1 MSRKMKIIA
10 AKEAM
15 KLVKNGMKL
24 GLGTGSTVNEFL
36 LLLSQEIKN
45 GLSITGVVTSEE
57 TRNLS
62 NKLNIPLS
70 TLKKL
75 KKLDLTI
82 DGADEIDKNLSLIKG
97 GGGALLREKIV
108 AYNSSQLIII
118 ADKSK
123 IVEELGD
130 FKLPVEVSSYE
141 HEATSYRIMD
151 KLSNIGYE
159 GSIVL
164 RKKGNEAFIT
174 DGGNY
179 IYDLSIG
186 FINEPNL
193 VEHLLNSIPGVFE
206 NGLFINLTNKVI
218 IGNEEGAEII
228 TR

>member
-10 AKEAM
+10 AKEAI
-15 KLVKNGMKL
+15 KFVKNGMKL

-36 LLLSQEIKN
+36 LLLSDEIKN

-118 ADKSK
+118 ADRSK

-141 HEATSYRIMD
+141 HEATSYRILD
-151 KLSNIGYE
+151 NISNIGYE

-164 RKKGNEAFIT
+164 RKKDNEVFIT

-186 FINEPNL
+186 YISEPYL
-193 VEHLLNSIPGVFE
+193 IEQLLNSIPGVFE

-218 IGNEEGAEII
+218 IGDEESTEII
-228 TR
+228 TK

>member
-36 LLLSQEIKN
+36 LLLSEEIKN

-141 HEATSYRIMD
+141 HEATSYRILD
-151 KLSNIGYE
+151 NLSNIGYE

-164 RKKGNEAFIT
+164 RKKDNEVFIT

-186 FINEPNL
+186 YISEPYL
-193 VEHLLNSIPGVFE
+193 IEQLLNSIPGVFE

-218 IGNEEGAEII
+218 IGDEESTEII
-228 TR
+228 TK

>member
-218 IGNEEGAEII
+218 IGDEEGAEII

>member
-10 AKEAM
+10 AKEAI
-15 KLVKNGMKL
+15 KFVKNGMKL
-24 GLGTGSTVNEFL
+24 GLGTGSTVKEFL
-36 LLLSQEIKN
+36 LLLSDEIKN

-141 HEATSYRIMD
+141 HEATSYRILD
-151 KLSNIGYE
+151 NLSNIGYE

-164 RKKGNEAFIT
+164 RKKDNQVFIT

-179 IYDLSIG
+179 ICLLYTSPSPRDGLLSRM
-186 FINEPNL
+186 P
-193 VEHLLNSIPGVFE
+193 SS
-206 NGLFINLTNKVI
+206 
-218 IGNEEGAEII
+218 A
-228 TR
+228 

>member
-1 MSRKMKIIA
+1 MKIIA

-141 HEATSYRIMD
+141 HEATSYRILD
-151 KLSNIGYE
+151 NLSNIGYE

-164 RKKGNEAFIT
+164 RKKDNQVFIT

-186 FINEPNL
+186 YISEPYL
-193 VEHLLNSIPGVFE
+193 IEQLLNSIPGVFE

-218 IGNEEGAEII
+218 IGDEESTEII
-228 TR
+228 TK

>member
-10 AKEAM
+10 AKEAI
-15 KLVKNGMKL
+15 KFVKNGMKL

-36 LLLSQEIKN
+36 LLLSEEIKN
-45 GLSITGVVTSEE
+45 GLNITGVVTSEE

-97 GGGALLREKIV
+97 GGGALLREKII

-141 HEATSYRIMD
+141 HETTSYRIMD

>member
-1 MSRKMKIIA
+1 MSKKMKIIA
-10 AKEAM
+10 AKEAV
-15 KLVKNGMKL
+15 KFVKNGMKL

-36 LLLSQEIKN
+36 LLLSEEIKN

-75 KKLDLTI
+75 KKLDVTI

-97 GGGALLREKIV
+97 GGGALLREKII

-141 HEATSYRIMD
+141 HETTSYRIMD

>member
-10 AKEAM
+10 AKEAI
-15 KLVKNGMKL
+15 KFVKNGMKL

-36 LLLSQEIKN
+36 LLLSEEIKN

-62 NKLNIPLS
+62 NELNIPLS

-97 GGGALLREKIV
+97 GGGALLREKII

-141 HEATSYRIMD
+141 HETTSYRIMD

>member
-141 HEATSYRIMD
+141 HEATSYRILD
-151 KLSNIGYE
+151 NLSNIG
-159 GSIVL
+159 
-164 RKKGNEAFIT
+164 
-174 DGGNY
+174 
-179 IYDLSIG
+179 LSLIH
-186 FINEPNL
+186 I
-193 VEHLLNSIPGVFE
+193 
-206 NGLFINLTNKVI
+206 
-218 IGNEEGAEII
+218 
-228 TR
+228 

>member
-1 MSRKMKIIA
+1 MKIIA

-141 HEATSYRIMD
+141 HEATSYRILD
-151 KLSNIGYE
+151 NLSNIGYE

-164 RKKGNEAFIT
+164 RKKDNEVFIT

-186 FINEPNL
+186 YISEPYL
-193 VEHLLNSIPGVFE
+193 IEQLLNSIPGVFE

-218 IGNEEGAEII
+218 IGDEESTEII
-228 TR
+228 TK

>member
-70 TLKKL
+70 SLKKL

-141 HEATSYRIMD
+141 HEATSYRILD
-151 KLSNIGYE
+151 NLSNIGYE

-164 RKKGNEAFIT
+164 RKKDNEVFIT

-186 FINEPNL
+186 FIKEPNL
-193 VEHLLNSIPGVFE
+193 VEQLLNSIPGVFE

-218 IGNEEGAEII
+218 IGDEEGAEII

>member
-36 LLLSQEIKN
+36 LLLSEEIKN

-164 RKKGNEAFIT
+164 RKKDNEVFVT

-186 FINEPNL
+186 FISDPNL
-193 VEHLLNSIPGVFE
+193 VEKLLNSIPGVFE

-218 IGNEEGAEII
+218 IGNEEGIEII

>member
-1 MSRKMKIIA
+1 
-10 AKEAM
+10 
-15 KLVKNGMKL
+15 MKL

-36 LLLSQEIKN
+36 LLLSEEIKN

-70 TLKKL
+70 SLKKL

-141 HEATSYRIMD
+141 HEATSYRILD
-151 KLSNIGYE
+151 NLSNIGYE

-164 RKKGNEAFIT
+164 RKKDNQVFIT

-186 FINEPNL
+186 YISEPYL
-193 VEHLLNSIPGVFE
+193 IEQLLNSIPGVFE

-218 IGNEEGAEII
+218 IGDEESTEII
-228 TR
+228 TK

>member
-10 AKEAM
+10 AKEAI
-15 KLVKNGMKL
+15 KFVKNGMKL

-36 LLLSQEIKN
+36 LLLSEEIKN
-45 GLSITGVVTSEE
+45 GLNITGVVTSEE

-75 KKLDLTI
+75 KKLDVTI

>member
-97 GGGALLREKIV
+97 GGGAHLREKIV

-141 HEATSYRIMD
+141 HEATSYRILD
-151 KLSNIGYE
+151 NLSNIGYE

-164 RKKGNEAFIT
+164 RKKDNQVFIT

-186 FINEPNL
+186 YISEPYL
-193 VEHLLNSIPGVFE
+193 IEQLLNSIPGVFE

-218 IGNEEGAEII
+218 IGDEESTEII
-228 TR
+228 TK

>member
-141 HEATSYRIMD
+141 HEATSYRILD
-151 KLSNIGYE
+151 NLSNIGYE

-164 RKKGNEAFIT
+164 RKKDNQVFIT

-186 FINEPNL
+186 YISEPYL
-193 VEHLLNSIPGVFE
+193 IEQLLNSIPGVFE

-218 IGNEEGAEII
+218 IGDEESTEII
-228 TR
+228 TK

>member
-36 LLLSQEIKN
+36 LLLSEEIKN

-141 HEATSYRIMD
+141 HEATSYRILD
-151 KLSNIGYE
+151 NLSNIGYE

-164 RKKGNEAFIT
+164 RKKDNQVFIT

-186 FINEPNL
+186 YISEPYL
-193 VEHLLNSIPGVFE
+193 IEQLLNSIPGVFE

-218 IGNEEGAEII
+218 IGDEESTEII
-228 TR
+228 TK

>member
-141 HEATSYRIMD
+141 HEATSYRILD
-151 KLSNIGYE
+151 NLSNIGYE

-164 RKKGNEAFIT
+164 RKKDNEVFIT

-186 FINEPNL
+186 YISEPYL
-193 VEHLLNSIPGVFE
+193 IEQLLNSIPGVFE

-218 IGNEEGAEII
+218 IGDEESTEII
-228 TR
+228 TK

>member
-10 AKEAM
+10 AKEAI
-15 KLVKNGMKL
+15 KFVKNGMKL

-36 LLLSQEIKN
+36 LLLSEEIKN

-164 RKKGNEAFIT
+164 RKKDNEVFVT

-186 FINEPNL
+186 FISDPNL
-193 VEHLLNSIPGVFE
+193 VEKLLNSIPGVFE
-206 NGLFINLTNKVI
+206 SGLFINLTNKVI
-218 IGNEEGAEII
+218 IGNEEGIEII

>member
-10 AKEAM
+10 AKEAI
-15 KLVKNGMKL
+15 KFVKNGMKL

-36 LLLSQEIKN
+36 LLLSEEIKN
-45 GLSITGVVTSEE
+45 GLNITGVVTSEE

-75 KKLDLTI
+75 KKLDVTI

-97 GGGALLREKIV
+97 GGGALLREKII

-141 HEATSYRIMD
+141 HETTSYRIMD